1 MALYRYLGSL
11 SEAEAEVITDDF
23 AVRLEDGF
31 KAIYDGWLQPNAR
44 PVESNSSLSQSS
56 SSSSTSASSTFSR
69 RLSSSSSSSS
79 MPLAN
84 FHRKRRLS
92 NASCSDLTKK
102 LKNDEEDGLDYE
114 NWWLQQVSSTDN
126 EGTVLCWGNDK
137 SWSTSWM
144 YTGAESV
151 GHEGNELQEA
161 INSSFF
167 EEGQAFIEDD
177 SFGEFVGQEE
187 SFFAGEENVE
197 ESSFRCAGEQGNEG
211 SFIDDHVDEDE
222 VGLYFPTLNYV
233 PSIIFLSF
241 IDDAC
246 TDASIRPLASFKLE
260 GYSLANVILSPAPS
274 TAAVH
279 SFQLGSPSFDISFNL
294 VTVND
299 DSVDLEEEASVL
311 EMLDASHEDLDIGD
325 ISTRAISSFSLE
337 DSTLGNVVLSPAPST
352 GAVRSFRLASD
363 TDLESSIVDDDSTDV
378 EDESVVLD
386 LLYPIDDDLQ
396 VQPDLLSLASLLRP
410 WYTREQMKTVVGKL
424 IDTNYDSIVETLQN
438 YSYD

>member
-1 MALYRYLGSL
+1 MAFYRYLGVL
-11 SEAEAEVITDDF
+11 SENEAKAAIDNY
-23 AVRLEDGF
+23 AVGLEDGF
-31 KAIYDGWLQPNAR
+31 KAIYDASLQSNAR
-44 PVESNSSLSQSS
+44 SVQTNSSLSQ

-69 RLSSSSSSSS
+69 RLSSSTSSSS
-79 MPLAN
+79 MPLVN

-92 NASCSDLTKK
+92 DASCSGLTKK
-102 LKNDEEDGLDYE
+102 LKNNEEDDLDYE
-114 NWWLQQVSSTDN
+114 NWWLQQMSSTDD
-126 EGTVLCWGNDK
+126 EDEQDVVGNDK

-144 YTGAESV
+144 YPGVETVE
-151 GHEGNELQEA
+151 HEGNEVQKGM
-161 INSSFF
+161 NSSFF
-167 EEGQAFIEDD
+167 EEGPAFIGDD
-177 SFGEFVGQEE
+177 SFGEVVGQEK
-187 SFFAGEENVE
+187 SFFAGEESVE
-197 ESSFRCAGEQGNEG
+197 ESSFQCAGEDQGNEG
-211 SFIDDHVDEDE
+211 SFIDAHVDEDE

-233 PSIIFLSF
+233 SSIIYLSF

-260 GYSLANVILSPAPS
+260 GYSLAKVILSPAPS

-279 SFQLGSPSFDISFNL
+279 SFQLGSPSFDISFSL

-337 DSTLGNVVLSPAPST
+337 DSTLGNVVLSPTPST
-352 GAVRSFRLASD
+352 GAVRSFRLAFD
-363 TDLESSIVDDDSTDV
+363 TDLESSIIDDDSTDV

-396 VQPDLLSLASLLRP
+396 VQPDLLDLASLLRP